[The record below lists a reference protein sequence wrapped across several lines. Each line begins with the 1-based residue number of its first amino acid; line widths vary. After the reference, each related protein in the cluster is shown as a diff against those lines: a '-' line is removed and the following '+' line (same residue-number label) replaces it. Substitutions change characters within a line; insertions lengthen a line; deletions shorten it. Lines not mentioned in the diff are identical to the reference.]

1 MRCERMANVYS
12 LNTKYFGF
20 FILSVSS
27 VYDQRFGFFNPDFL
41 KRRLSFEPK
50 KKLQNFVDFCSAAEF
65 FKRGPRR
72 TTGRCQPEAD
82 FERKEK

>member
-20 FILSVSS
+20 FILTVSS
-27 VYDQRFGFFNPDFL
+27 VCDQRFGFFNPDFS
-41 KRRLSFEPK
+41 KRRLSFEPEK
-50 KKLQNFVDFCSAAEF
+50 KIVDFCSKF